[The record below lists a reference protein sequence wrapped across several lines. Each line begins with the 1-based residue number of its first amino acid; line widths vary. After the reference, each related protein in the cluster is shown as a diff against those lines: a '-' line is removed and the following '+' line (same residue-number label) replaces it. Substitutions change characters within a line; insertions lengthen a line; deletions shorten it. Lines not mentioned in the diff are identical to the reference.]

1 MNCSRI
7 VTVYFSPTHTSRR
20 IAREVARGTGLGLL
34 TEIDLTCDPGCDPIA
49 LPQDALILLAAPV
62 YGGRVAPT
70 ALERLAR
77 LRGQGQAAVA
87 LVVYGNRDYED
98 ALLELSDRA
107 KDWGLIPV
115 AAGAFIGE
123 HSYSRPSLPVAEGRP
138 DEDDLKRC
146 RDFAAAVM
154 EKLHRCGS
162 LEQACDFPVKG
173 SRPYKALKPSTP
185 QAPITLPEKCLR
197 CGSCLEHC
205 PTLAIFR
212 AADGSVDTDMGR
224 CIKCC
229 ACVKGCPAQARVFDT
244 PFSEFLHTHFS
255 ARREP
260 EVFL

>member
-34 TEIDLTCDPGCDPIA
+34 EEIDLTCDPGCDPIA

-62 YGGRVAPT
+62 YGGRVSPT

-87 LVVYGNRDYED
+87 VVVNGNRDDEE
-98 ALLELSDRA
+98 ALLELTHRA
-107 KDWGLIPV
+107 QEWGVTPV
-115 AAGAFIGE
+115 GAGAFIGE
-123 HSYSRPSLPVAEGRP
+123 HSYSRLSLPVAEGRP

-154 EKLHRCGS
+154 GKLHRCGS
-162 LEQACDFPVKG
+162 PEQACDFPVKG

>member
-1 MNCSRI
+1 MNCSHI
-7 VTVYFSPTHTSRR
+7 VAVYFSPTHTSRR
-20 IAREVARGTGLGLL
+20 IAREVARGTGLDLL
-34 TEIDLTCDPGCDPIA
+34 EEIDLTCDAGCDPIA
-49 LPQDALILLAAPV
+49 LPQ
-62 YGGRVAPT
+62 
-70 ALERLAR
+70 
-77 LRGQGQAAVA
+77 
-87 LVVYGNRDYED
+87 D

-107 KDWGLIPV
+107 KDWGLTPV

-146 RDFAAAVM
+146 RDFAAAVI
-154 EKLHRCGS
+154 EKLHRCGT

-173 SRPYKALKPSTP
+173 SRPYKALKTSTP

-197 CGSCLEHC
+197 CGSCLKRC
-205 PTLAIFR
+205 PTQAIFW
-212 AADGSVDTDMGR
+212 ATDGSIDTDKGR

-229 ACVKGCPAQARVFDT
+229 ACVKDCPAQARVFDT

-260 EVFL
+260 EFFL